1 MKALNVTPI
10 INSEEISEQIEVL
23 FEYVGEARMSG
34 DNDED
39 ESLQA
44 FVDDLPK
51 SLQLAT
57 RKIIKTKAFWSID
70 PEVSCEYSELG
81 IWKGEINFVSDKLT
95 EKFVEQISDYFK
107 SIGAN
112 EVICTWTSYPDDW
125 YP

>member
-1 MKALNVTPI
+1 MKALHVAPI
-10 INSEEISEQIEVL
+10 IDNNEITDQIELL
-23 FEYVGEARMSG
+23 FEYVGEARMSEEYG
-34 DNDED
+34 ED
-39 ESLQA
+39 ESLLA

-51 SLQLAT
+51 PLQLAA

-70 PEVSCEYSELG
+70 PEVGCEYSELG
-81 IWKGEINFVSDKLT
+81 VWKGDFNFVSNKLT

-107 SIGAN
+107 SIGAS

>member
-1 MKALNVTPI
+1 MKALHVAPI
-10 INSEEISEQIEVL
+10 IDSEEISEQLDVL

-57 RKIIKTKAFWSID
+57 RKIIKIKAFWSID
-70 PEVSCEYSELG
+70 PEVGCEYSELG
-81 IWKGEINFVSDKLT
+81 VWKGDFNFVSNKLT

-107 SIGAN
+107 SIGAS